1 MKKTTEKVNL
11 SQETIDEAEKWSLMM
26 DGMLS
31 DAQVD
36 ALLDQF
42 DAETAQEW
50 QTYHLIGDVLRSP
63 DMAHS
68 HVVLAKSR
76 YYAQIKEQLSQEPLI
91 MAPVKLPRSA
101 SHKKWLNIRW
111 PQLVGFAAASGFV
124 VFAVISVVNINTD
137 DLLGEK
143 VLPGG
148 VSAVQTAG
156 GSTGLPEQALQVT
169 ANADIS
175 GTGKQP
181 VDEVQNQSKPSSI
194 VQQLGRG
201 IASLRFINT
210 AVSRPQRPGQA
221 LVPYLSAHR
230 QFGYGATLNS
240 STPLNPYI
248 VQTTADNR

>member
-1 MKKTTEKVNL
+1 MKKATEKLNL
-11 SQETIDEAEKWSLMM
+11 SQQTIGEAEKWSLMM

-31 DAQVD
+31 DVEVD

-68 HVVLAKSR
+68 HVVLAKSK

-91 MAPVKLPRSA
+91 MAPVRLPRSA

-111 PQLVGFAAASGFV
+111 PQLVGFVAASGFV
-124 VFAVISVVNINTD
+124 AFAVISVVNINTGE
-137 DLLGEK
+137 LLGERT
-143 VLPGG
+143 LPGEI
-148 VSAVQTAG
+148 SAVQTTAD
-156 GSTGLPEQALQVT
+156 STGLPQQALQIT

-175 GTGKQP
+175 GAGKQP
-181 VDEVQNQSKPSSI
+181 VDAPQYQSKPSSI